1 MLEELA
7 AGQVTLATVWLL
19 GVSMGLTACTV
30 TCLPFMGTWALGR
43 ASGQREA
50 FLHTGVFLAGRVT
63 TYTILAA
70 LAGAVGLG
78 LAQALGGT
86 WGNAVIGGASILAGL
101 WLLARPAGKACATAP
116 RYAAGTADA
125 VPPAPTLLP
134 PHARPT
140 GISFGHNPGSLPP
153 TGGASAWGGPAPTLL
168 PPHARNPGSLPPTGG
183 TSAWGGPTPT
193 FRVVQVHRRKL
204 DSLPPLFLGAAL
216 SLTPCMPLASLL
228 ALAANAG
235 SATGGAAYGLAFGL
249 GAAMTPILVL
259 VPLAGRLGRELRA
272 GRQWLA
278 RWLLWSA
285 AAVLIVLGMRRLL
298 LVL

>member
-1 MLEELA
+1 MLEDLA

-78 LAQALGGT
+78 LAQALGGI
-86 WGNAVIGGASILAGL
+86 WGNALIGGASILAGL
-101 WLLARPAGKACATAP
+101 WLLAKPSQKSCNTA
-116 RYAAGTADA
+116 
-125 VPPAPTLLP
+125 VQPAPT
-134 PHARPT
+134 
-140 GISFGHNPGSLPP
+140 F
-153 TGGASAWGGPAPTLL
+153 APV
-168 PPHARNPGSLPPTGG
+168 H
-183 TSAWGGPTPT
+183 
-193 FRVVQVHRRKL
+193 VHRRKA
-204 DSLPPLFLGAAL
+204 DTLPPLFLGAAL
-216 SLTPCMPLASLL
+216 SLTPCTPLASLL

-259 VPLAGRLGRELRA
+259 VPLAGHLGRELRA
-272 GRQWLA
+272 GRAWLS

-285 AAVLIVLGMRRLL
+285 AAVLIVLGVRRLL
-298 LVL
+298 LVF